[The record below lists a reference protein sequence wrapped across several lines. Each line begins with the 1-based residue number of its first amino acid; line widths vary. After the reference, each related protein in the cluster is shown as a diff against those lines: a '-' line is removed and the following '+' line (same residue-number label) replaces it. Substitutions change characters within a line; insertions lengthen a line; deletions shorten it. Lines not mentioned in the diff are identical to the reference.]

1 MKKQEQAS
9 RPVKLSAF
17 RPASGQS
24 ASSAKPTSSARIRK
38 IKPDTVPNQRPG
50 RM

>member
-1 MKKQEQAS
+1 MKKQQPAS
-9 RPVKLSAF
+9 RPVKMSAF
-17 RPASGQS
+17 RPATG
-24 ASSAKPTSSARIRK
+24 ANVAKPTSSNRIRK